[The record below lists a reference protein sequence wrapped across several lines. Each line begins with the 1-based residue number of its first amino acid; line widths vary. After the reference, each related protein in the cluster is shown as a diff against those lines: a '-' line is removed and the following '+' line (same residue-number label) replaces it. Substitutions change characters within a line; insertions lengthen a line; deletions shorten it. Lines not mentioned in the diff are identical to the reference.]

1 MMIGTPCS
9 FHRVRRTLW
18 LSLAALG
25 ARCPG
30 TDDRGTGLSPGYRTV
45 GAACRSI
52 HARADLDRRTE
63 THGPTGPQGECPP
76 GLKQVAGTCLQAC
89 PGGYEDRGATC
100 LYRNQSN

>member
-1 MMIGTPCS
+1 MIGTPCS

-18 LSLAALG
+18 LSLATSAL
-25 ARCPG
+25 AVPAPTMAAPAC
-30 TDDRGTGLSPGYRTV
+30 SPGYRTV

>member
-1 MMIGTPCS
+1 MIGTPCS

-18 LSLAALG
+18 LSLAASAL
-25 ARCPG
+25 AVPVPTIAAPAC
-30 TDDRGTGLSPGYRTV
+30 SPGYRTV
-45 GAACRSI
+45 GAAGRSI
-52 HARADLDRRTE
+52 HARADMDWRRE
-63 THGPTGPQGECPP
+63 TYGPTAPQGECPP